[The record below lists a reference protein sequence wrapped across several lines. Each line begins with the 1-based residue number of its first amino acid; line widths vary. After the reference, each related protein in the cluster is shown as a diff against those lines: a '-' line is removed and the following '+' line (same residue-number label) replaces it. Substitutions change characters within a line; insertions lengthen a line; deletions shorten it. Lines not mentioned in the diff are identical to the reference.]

1 MNLEVDVKEIKNL
14 LSELNKKIEMLIEN
28 RETHSLM
35 LLTEKSMKEFLM
47 NEPELYSIDD
57 ITVRYHFFPERVLPC
72 LTSALFIVSTGL
84 LMPVYCT
91 ATTQTC

>member
-57 ITVRYHFFPERVLPC
+57 ITVRYP
-72 LTSALFIVSTGL
+72 
-84 LMPVYCT
+84 
-91 ATTQTC
+91 